1 MSQHDELY
9 SFVFKGLLT
18 EEALDRAGR
27 KKRAIENIDL
37 EDLARLVGYDALD
50 PELLANAQRMSVV
63 YSAIAAFENSVRQLI
78 SRTLLEEVGENW
90 WQECVSINIRN
101 TTASRMEQE
110 EKVKWHSQRGND
122 PIQYTMLPNLLNII
136 RQNFEHFEPFVH
148 NLDWA
153 ANIFDI
159 VERSRNVT
167 MHSGTLGD
175 RDIARIGSLLRDW
188 YSQVSY

>member
-1 MSQHDELY
+1 MKRENEVY

-18 EEALDRAGR
+18 EEALDSAGR
-27 KKRAIENIDL
+27 KRRAADIIDL
-37 EDLARLVGYDALD
+37 EEVARLVGCDALD
-50 PELLANAQRMSVV
+50 PELLANARRMSIV

-90 WQECVSINIRN
+90 WQQCVSINIRKAA
-101 TTASRMEQE
+101 ASRMEEE

-122 PIQYTMLPNLLNII
+122 PIQYTMLPNLLNIM

-167 MHSGTLGD
+167 MHSGALGD

>member
-1 MSQHDELY
+1 MSQADEVY

-18 EEALDRAGR
+18 EEALDGAGR
-27 KKRAIENIDL
+27 KKRPTDIVDV
-37 EDLARLVGYDALD
+37 DGLAQLVGYDALD
-50 PELLANAQRMSVV
+50 PELLANARRMAVV

-78 SRTLLEEVGENW
+78 TRTLLEEVGENW
-90 WQECVSINIRN
+90 WQDCVSNNIRSAA
-101 TTASRMEQE
+101 TTRLEEE

-136 RQNFEHFEPFVH
+136 RQNFEHFEPFIH